1 MADKLKIVYEG
12 SQAEIVEKKS
22 RFIAY
27 VKPVNSEEEA
37 TSFIESIKKQNW
49 DAKHN
54 CSAVVIGEH
63 NEFSRCND
71 DGEPSSTAGKPM
83 LEVLINEG
91 VHNVAVVVTRY
102 FGGILL
108 GTGGLVRAYQKATKE
123 GLAAATII
131 EKQKGFEY
139 TVRTDYNGI
148 GKIQYIVASL
158 NINTLDTL
166 YTEDVLVKVVVP
178 DDIENEFVKK
188 ITEGTNGKAV
198 IEKVDEYYY
207 GVIEGEVKRF

>member
-1 MADKLKIVYEG
+1 MSDKIKILYEG
-12 SQAEIVEKKS
+12 SEAEIVEKKS

-27 VKPVNSEEEA
+27 VKPVNTEEEA
-37 TSFIESIKKQNW
+37 AEFIESIKKKNW

-54 CSAVVIGEH
+54 CSAAVIGEN

-108 GTGGLVRAYQKATKE
+108 GTGGLVRAYQKAVKE
-123 GLAAATII
+123 GLAAAVII
-131 EKQKGFEY
+131 EKQKGYEY
-139 TVRTDYNGI
+139 EVQTDYNGI
-148 GKIQYIVASL
+148 GKIQYIMASM
-158 NINTLDTL
+158 NINVIDTI
-166 YTEDVLVKVVVP
+166 YAENVIVKSIVP
-178 DDIENEFVKK
+178 VDAENEFLKK
-188 ITEGTNGKAV
+188 ITEGTNGRAEIK
-198 IEKVDEYYY
+198 KVDEYYF
-207 GVIEGEVKRF
+207 GVIEGEVKKF